1 MIFILIIY
9 INNPIKESNIMSHLK
24 PNMYYN
30 NPAMTYIAY
39 SHKGIRRQYANE
51 YIYQYDRD
59 DKADLL
65 HSAWE
70 MSTQHQTAIVHYGN
84 DTVRFYYSTMSS
96 GRDPPVYC
104 ERWKSILFD
113 KPKGNGWLE
122 YNVKTGQLEH
132 YQEDQYIRTTSIV
145 DLNVFKTMVASMYS
159 GTGSNFIL
167 FNREMLRR
175 PALDDELFF
184 EEGNENLTQWLD
196 LLRRS

>member
-1 MIFILIIY
+1 
-9 INNPIKESNIMSHLK
+9 MSHLK

-30 NPAMTYIAY
+30 NPAMTYIEY
-39 SHKGIRRQYANE
+39 NNKGIIHQYANE
-51 YIYQYDRD
+51 YQHQYDKN

-70 MSTQHQTAIVHYGN
+70 MSTKHQTAIVQYGN
-84 DTVRFYYSTMSS
+84 DTIRFYYSTMSS
-96 GRDPPVYC
+96 GRNPPAC
-104 ERWKSILFD
+104 CHRWKSILFD

-122 YNVKTGQLEH
+122 YNVKTGDLEH
-132 YQEDQYIRTTSIV
+132 YREEQHSSTTYTV
-145 DLNVFKTMVASMYS
+145 DLNVFKSMVASMYS

-184 EEGNENLTQWLD
+184 EEDNENLTQWLN
-196 LLRRS
+196 LLRKP